1 MNEVP
6 FQIKPFGPE
15 ALLLEWPAGVSEET
29 LMDVLGFMR
38 YLNDNHLP
46 ETQWGLIP
54 VYHSLTLIS
63 QGLAKDLDRVTREL
77 PEWYR
82 AYPGPGSLPTRCWEL
97 PVCYDSPF
105 SPDLEE
111 VARTLQTTETALVE
125 NHTSRPY
132 RVFGIGF
139 LPGFLY
145 LGGVPESL
153 RLPRREHP
161 RLQVPAGAVGL
172 ADRQTGIY
180 PQVSP
185 GGWHLIGNCPVPL
198 FDPDAQ
204 PPCFISPGD
213 QVRFRAVS
221 RAEYELHKIEGEI
234 GIYKF
239 KEGKG
244 NAED

>member
-1 MNEVP
+1 MSEAP
-6 FQIKPFGPE
+6 FHIKPFGRE

-38 YLNDNHLP
+38 YLRDNHLP
-46 ETQWGLIP
+46 ESEWEFIP

-63 QGLAKDLDRVTREL
+63 YGKEKDLERVTRNL
-77 PEWYR
+77 PAWYHD
-82 AYPGPGSLPTRCWEL
+82 YPGPGTLSARCWEL
-97 PVCYDSPF
+97 PVCYDPPF
-105 SPDLEE
+105 APDLEE
-111 VARTLQTTETALVE
+111 VARILNTTEPDLVRSHTAQ
-125 NHTSRPY
+125 PY

-145 LGGVPESL
+145 LGGVPETL
-153 RLPRREHP
+153 RLPRRDHP
-161 RLQVPAGAVGL
+161 RLRVPAGAVGL

-180 PQVSP
+180 PQESP

-198 FDPDAQ
+198 FNPEAQ

-221 RAEYELHKIEGEI
+221 PAEYELHKIEGEI
-234 GIYKF
+234 GIYNF
-239 KEGKG
+239 REGEG
-244 NAED
+244 NA